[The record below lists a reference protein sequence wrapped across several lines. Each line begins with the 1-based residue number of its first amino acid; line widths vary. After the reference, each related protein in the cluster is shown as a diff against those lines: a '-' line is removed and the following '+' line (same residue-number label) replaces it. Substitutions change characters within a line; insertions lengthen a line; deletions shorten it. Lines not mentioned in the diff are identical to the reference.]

1 MNWKNKVIL
10 MAALSSLLT
19 ASLHAQSTA
28 FTYQGRLDAGNSP
41 ASGTYDLSFSLYSV
55 STGSGQI
62 SSTITK
68 SATPVT
74 NGLFT
79 VTLDFGNQFTGANRW
94 LEIGVRTNGASV
106 FDILSPRQALTSTP
120 HAITAASV
128 SGPVAASSLTGSVP
142 SSVLTSVPAGNLT
155 GAVPSG
161 ALTSV
166 PAASLTGSVSDSR
179 LSGNVALR
187 AGGNAFTGDQT
198 IAGNVGI
205 GTATPNANLE
215 VASPS
220 TAEIVASAHNSI
232 ALFAGQVANGSSASP
247 SAVGLGND
255 LAWFG
260 GRGHDGQ
267 NYSGTRAAMILSA
280 SQTWSPTAHGT
291 ELSLA
296 TTANNTTTRTER
308 MRIANNGFVGI
319 GTATPL
325 APLQVSGGNP
335 QIYVT
340 ATGGG
345 FAQFIG
351 ESANGS
357 PESPTAVTSGQDLA
371 WFGAHGHDGSGY
383 SATRAAMIMRT
394 SQAWSDTAHGTEVL
408 FATTAN
414 NTTARAERMRIT
426 QDGRV
431 GIGTSSPDALLT
443 VNGTASKPGSSSWST
458 FSDQRL
464 KDVNLNFNRGLEAMG
479 KIQPVHYHYKAGNP
493 LELPSEQDYVGVVAQ
508 QVEQAVPEAVECTED
523 GYLVVNN
530 DPIMWT
536 MFNAIKELNQKVDEK
551 DARIKKQ
558 DAENEALKARLDR
571 LEQLL
576 NTQITPLQ

>member
-1 MNWKNKVIL
+1 MNWKNNVIL
-10 MAALSSLLT
+10 VAALSSLLT
-19 ASLHAQSTA
+19 SSLHAQSSA
-28 FTYQGRLDAGNSP
+28 FTYQGRLDAGNNP

-62 SSTITK
+62 GSTITK
-68 SATPVT
+68 SATAVT

-142 SSVLTSVPAGNLT
+142 SSALTSVPAGNLT

-255 LAWFG
+255 LAWFA

-383 SATRAAMIMRT
+383 SATRAAMIMKASQDWT
-394 SQAWSDTAHGTEVL
+394 STRNGAELL

-414 NTTARAERMRIT
+414 NTTTRTERMRIANN
-426 QDGRV
+426 GFV
-431 GIGTSSPDALLT
+431 GIGTATPLAPLQVSGGNPQIY
-443 VNGTASKPGSSSWST
+443 VTATGGG
-458 FSDQRL
+458 FAQFL

-508 QVEQAVPEAVECTED
+508 QVEQAVPEAVERTED

>member
-142 SSVLTSVPAGNLT
+142 SSALTSVPAGNLT

-179 LSGNVALR
+179 LSANVALR

-345 FAQFIG
+345 FAQIIG
-351 ESANGS
+351 ESANGT

-383 SATRAAMIMRT
+383 SATRAAMIMKASQDWT
-394 SQAWSDTAHGTEVL
+394 STRNGAELL
-408 FATTAN
+408 FATTPN

-576 NTQITPLQ
+576 NNQITPVQ

>member
-1 MNWKNKVIL
+1 MI
-10 MAALSSLLT
+10 
-19 ASLHAQSTA
+19 
-28 FTYQGRLDAGNSP
+28 GRLDAGNNP

-62 SSTITK
+62 GSTITK
-68 SATPVT
+68 SATAVT

-142 SSVLTSVPAGNLT
+142 SSALTSVPAGNLT

-255 LAWFG
+255 LAWFA

-479 KIQPVHYHYKAGNP
+479 KIQPVHYHYKA
-493 LELPSEQDYVGVVAQ
+493 L
-508 QVEQAVPEAVECTED
+508 
-523 GYLVVNN
+523 
-530 DPIMWT
+530 
-536 MFNAIKELNQKVDEK
+536 
-551 DARIKKQ
+551 
-558 DAENEALKARLDR
+558 
-571 LEQLL
+571 
-576 NTQITPLQ
+576 